1 MENKQKL
8 IEKIKNQLK
17 SLIGLGD
24 KEVKLAQVK
33 AGELIITSP
42 DEELTIGS
50 EVSILDNEGVGM
62 PISDGKYVLDSGVEI
77 VVEAGKVKEMMKADE
92 KESESEVEVTIESG
106 SKEEMKEMGKM
117 KDEKEMGKM
126 KDEKEM
132 GYGYD
137 KKMAVEMEERVAKLE
152 EKCMALMEKMN
163 MIVGDAEM
171 MKKEM
176 SAFANSPATEPITTK
191 SVEFRSVE
199 EKKSDLGMPDIQ
211 TIREKARKNNR

>member
-1 MENKQKL
+1 MENKEKL

-33 AGELIITSP
+33 AGELVITSP

-62 PISDGKYVLDSGVEI
+62 PMSDGKYVLDSGVEI
-77 VVEAGKVKEMMKADE
+77 EVEAGKVKEMMKAEE
-92 KESESEVEVTIESG
+92 KPESESEVEVTIESG
-106 SKEEMKEMGKM
+106 SKE
-117 KDEKEMGKM
+117 
-126 KDEKEM
+126 KEM
-132 GYGYD
+132 GYD
-137 KKMAVEMEERVAKLE
+137 NKMAADMETKVAQLE
-152 EKCMALMEKMN
+152 EKVMALIEKMN

-211 TIREKARKNNR
+211 SIREKARKNNR

>member
-17 SLIGLGD
+17 SLIGLD
-24 KEVKLAQVK
+24 KEVKFAQVK
-33 AGELIITSP
+33 AGELVITSP

-50 EVSILDNEGVGM
+50 EVSILDEQGVGM
-62 PISDGKYVLDSGVEI
+62 PMSDGKYVLDSGVEI
-77 VVEAGKVKEMMKADE
+77 VVEAGKVKEMMKPEE
-92 KESESEVEVTIESG
+92 KPESESEVEVTIEGG
-106 SKEEMKEMGKM
+106 SKEDK
-117 KDEKEMGKM
+117 
-126 KDEKEM
+126 KEM
-132 GYGYD
+132 GYD
-137 KKMAVEMEERVAKLE
+137 NKMAADMETKVAQLE
-152 EKCMALMEKMN
+152 EKVMALIEKMN

-211 TIREKARKNNR
+211 SIREKARKNNR

>member
-1 MENKQKL
+1 MDNKQKL

-24 KEVKLAQVK
+24 KEVKLASVK

-62 PISDGKYVLDSGVEI
+62 PMSDGKYVLDSGVEI

-92 KESESEVEVTIESG
+92 KDESESEVEVTIESG

-117 KDEKEMGKM
+117 KDEKEMG
-126 KDEKEM
+126 
-132 GYGYD
+132 YGYD
-137 KKMAVEMEERVAKLE
+137 NKMAADMETKVAQLE
-152 EKCMALMEKMN
+152 EKVMALIEKMN